1 MIPELRKGRKKKM
14 KDLIKGIIATLII
27 LVLFYILGVVVNF
40 LAQHIFIA
48 ILTSIF
54 SISLLFKL

>member
-1 MIPELRKGRKKKM
+1 M

>member
-1 MIPELRKGRKKKM
+1 M
-14 KDLIKGIIATLII
+14 KNLIKGIIATLII

-40 LAQHIFIA
+40 LAQHIFIT
-48 ILTSIF
+48 ILISIF